1 MLLPHSKQQRHAKI
15 DANLIGNNS
24 IAARAQ

>member
-1 MLLPHSKQQRHAKI
+1 MLLPHSKQQGHAKI
-15 DANLIGNNS
+15 DANLIDNNS